1 MSVAVPPLR
10 VLAAALAL
18 AGFAANSLLCRAAL
32 AGTAT
37 DPASFTALR
46 LASGAAVLALLA
58 WPRTGGRPAGDWR
71 AALWLFA
78 YAALFSFAYLGLTAA
93 TGALLLFAAV
103 QVTVAGAGL
112 LAGERPGVAGLAGLA
127 LALAGVVVLLLPGL
141 AAPPPGAALA
151 MLAAGIAWGLYT
163 LRGRGSRAPLADT
176 AGNFLRT
183 LPMAGL
189 LLAWPGLRLDA
200 GGAAFAVLSGALASG
215 LGYALWYAALPWL
228 RAVTAA
234 SLQLLVPV
242 LTALAGVALL
252 AEPLSPRLLLAGAA
266 VLAGIA
272 LVVAGQGGRPGR

>member
-1 MSVAVPPLR
+1 MRAAIPPLR
-10 VLAAALAL
+10 LLAAALAL

-32 AGTAT
+32 SGTGT

-46 LASGAAVLALLA
+46 LASGAVVLALLA

-71 AALWLFA
+71 AALWLFG

-112 LAGERPGVAGLAGLA
+112 LTGERPGAPGLAGLA

-141 AAPPPGAALA
+141 AAPPPAAALA
-151 MLAAGIAWGLYT
+151 MLAAGVAWGLYT

-183 LPMAGL
+183 LPMAAVL
-189 LLAWPGLRLDA
+189 LALAWPGLRLDA
-200 GGAAFAVLSGALASG
+200 GGALLAVLSGALASG

-242 LTALAGVALL
+242 LTAAAGVALL
-252 AEPLSPRLLLAGAA
+252 GEPLSPRLLLAGAA

-272 LVVAGQGGRPGR
+272 LVVGHGRR

>member
-1 MSVAVPPLR
+1 MSARPPPLR
-10 VLAAALAL
+10 LLAAALAL

-46 LASGAAVLALLA
+46 LASGAVVLALLA
-58 WPRTGGRPAGDWR
+58 WPRQGPRAGGDWR

-78 YAALFSFAYLGLTAA
+78 YAALFSWAYLGLTAA

-112 LAGERPGVAGLAGLA
+112 LAGERPGVAALAGLG
-127 LALAGVVVLLLPGL
+127 LAMAGVAVLLLPGL
-141 AAPPPGAALA
+141 AAPPPGAAVA
-151 MLAAGIAWGLYT
+151 MLAAGVAWGLYT

-183 LPMAGL
+183 VPMAGIL
-189 LLAWPGLRLDA
+189 LVAAWPGLRIDA
-200 GGAAFAVLSGALASG
+200 DGAVLAVLSGALASG
-215 LGYALWYAALPWL
+215 LGYAFWYAALPWL

-252 AEPLSPRLLLAGAA
+252 AEPLTPRLLVAGAA

-272 LVVAGQGGRPGR
+272 LVVGRSRRA